1 MERKYIVKLEM
12 IRDELRD
19 AKKWSEVERVE
30 QMLEQLLDEVE

>member
-1 MERKYIVKLEM
+1 MERKYVVKLEM

-30 QMLEQLLDEVE
+30 NLLDSLLDEVE

>member
-30 QMLEQLLDEVE
+30 NLLDSLLDEVE